1 VDLDRSVEI
10 HLHRPV
16 DRLTVDL
23 LDLRGTL
30 PQDHLEGVHQ
40 VALILTATLQHL
52 ILRATL
58 QHLILTATLQLI
70 KVTIMIQK
78 L

>member
-1 VDLDRSVEI
+1 MANLLDRPEVDLD
-10 HLHRPV
+10 LPM
-16 DRLTVDL
+16 VDL

-30 PQDHLEGVHQ
+30 PQEHLEGVHQ
-40 VALILTATLQHL
+40 VA
-52 ILRATL
+52 
-58 QHLILTATLQLI
+58 LILTATLQLI